1 MKHWNTDVE
10 RDSIED
16 VLTADFESDV
26 QTLIVSFDDSK
37 EIAGQKGYRLEF
49 EYRQFE
55 NYVVVDENTARGTV
69 DVYFPLQWPPRIFQG
84 IEKNYWFIF
93 HVVNF
98 LQRDFSCE
106 FTLLSINFKTFK
118 RMPRLRRDNIL

>member
-84 IEKNYWFIF
+84 IEQIIGLY
-93 HVVNF
+93 
-98 LQRDFSCE
+98 
-106 FTLLSINFKTFK
+106 FTLSTSCNVIFRVSSLFYLLTLKPLK
-118 RMPRLRRDNIL
+118 ECRG